1 MPRRIAILHSGRAGG
16 HGNAH
21 HIQKFKDGAN
31 LSYDG
36 SGGALNFTN
45 HWGNDDPGV
54 LGQLARDLA
63 GDANVYLIAAA
74 GGTRVAEAAG
84 AATNPGGVK
93 PVVFTSVSTPNRKY
107 ANMTGVCARTSL
119 LDPER
124 LKLLYQIKPGSQN
137 FGALINPDRGNIAD
151 VQDALNNTAASFG
164 YPFPNYKPVRYNN
177 FTDDLEAAFQFWT
190 AQNYAGVMVTA
201 DPLFQD
207 HADDIIDMAN
217 NTHPIPTIYQ
227 WRDFTESN
235 GLISLGP
242 DLTACYVLAGYYAG
256 RVASGM
262 QPQTLPIL
270 SPGYEV
276 VVNLSTVKALTN
288 SINFILPAQV
298 LNQATDV
305 IT

>member
-16 HGNAH
+16 HGNNH
-21 HIQKFKDGAN
+21 HIQKFRDGAA

-36 SGGALNFTN
+36 SGGTLTFTN
-45 HWGNDDPGV
+45 HWGNDDPSV
-54 LGQLARDLA
+54 LTQLAQALA
-63 GDANVYLIAAA
+63 GDLNVYLIAAA
-74 GGTRVAEAAG
+74 GGTRAAEAVA
-84 AATNPGGVK
+84 AATNPPGTK

-124 LKLLYQIKPGSQN
+124 LKLLYQIKPAGQR
-137 FGALINPDRGNIAD
+137 FGALINADRANVISGE

-164 YPFPNYKPVRYNN
+164 YPSPDYKSVRYST
-177 FTDDLEAAFQFWT
+177 FTSDLNTAFQYWST
-190 AQNYAGVMVTA
+190 QTYAGVIVTA

-207 HADDIIDMAN
+207 HADEIIDMAN
-217 NTHPIPTIYQ
+217 NTYPLPTIYQ

-242 DLTACYVLAGYYAG
+242 NLTTCYALAGYYAG
-256 RVASGM
+256 KIASGAT

-270 SPGYEV
+270 SPAYEV
-276 VVNLSTVKALTN
+276 VANLSTAKALSL
-288 SINFILPAQV
+288 SIPAQV
-298 LNQATDV
+298 LNQAADV